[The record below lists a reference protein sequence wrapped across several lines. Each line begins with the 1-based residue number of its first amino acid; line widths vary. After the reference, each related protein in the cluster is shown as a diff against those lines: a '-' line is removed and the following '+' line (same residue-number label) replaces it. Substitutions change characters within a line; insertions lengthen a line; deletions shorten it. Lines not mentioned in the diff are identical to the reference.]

1 MLCVDDI
8 SAARIT
14 LKNTWLVDPE
24 LDHQFCSRI
33 EPGTGASPQLIE
45 QMIIASSRN
54 QKLHIIVPNQQ
65 CRPMRD
71 FIEYRVH
78 KTPLPKRSFIQF
90 GEAWVAR
97 PELWLSELALKF
109 SPIAYLKLLG
119 MAFGGFTPDPTC
131 DAGLVQRNFPLTT
144 PRAMRD
150 FLDSAE
156 NIPGAKTAR
165 RFLDLAPVGAESPQE
180 VSLYLRLTLPLRW
193 GGRNIPSPCVNPVL
207 QLDEKARLAL
217 KKNTLRLDI
226 YWPEQQL
233 CVEYDG
239 KIHSGADKICKDA
252 ARRNFLIGRGI
263 KVITVT
269 KEQMKDPRQFE
280 ELVRTIC
287 KITGTRYYS
296 PSSKRGEK
304 IRWLEEELRTNSIT
318 LQLFG

>member
-1 MLCVDDI
+1 
-8 SAARIT
+8 
-14 LKNTWLVDPE
+14 
-24 LDHQFCSRI
+24 
-33 EPGTGASPQLIE
+33 
-45 QMIIASSRN
+45 
-54 QKLHIIVPNQQ
+54 
-65 CRPMRD
+65 MRD
-71 FIEYRVH
+71 SIEYRVRQV
-78 KTPLPKRSFIQF
+78 PLPARSFIRF
-90 GEAWVAR
+90 GESCVAR

-119 MAFGGFTPDPTC
+119 MAFGRFTPDPTC
-131 DAGLVQRNFPLTT
+131 ETGFVQRGFPLTT

-165 RFLDLAPVGAESPQE
+165 RYLDLAPVGAESPQE
-180 VSLYLRLTLPLRW
+180 VNLYLRLTLPLRW
-193 GGRNIPSPCVNPVL
+193 GGRNIPVPCVNLVL

-217 KKNTLRLDI
+217 RKSTLRLDM
-226 YWPEQQL
+226 YWPDQLL

-239 KIHSGADKICKDA
+239 KIHSGAEKICKDA

-269 KEQMKDPRQFE
+269 REQMKDPRQFE

-287 KITGTRYYS
+287 KTTGARYYS
-296 PSSKRGEK
+296 PTSKRGGK